1 MAKTKKKYKSKDEI
15 SYPIIEKD
23 GTIINLY
30 QFENYIS
37 YLLTKNEYVPEVK
50 LKIFTDG
57 NIIELD
63 TNLLNITNDVN
74 GFNII
79 KIYSINKKTEKKKEY
94 EIIRKDIFLLNIFNL
109 EFTGIKDYNIVHI
122 DGNNANDSL
131 ENLVIINKWNDN
143 IIKPPFRQLNINE
156 NEVFNNKN
164 NYFVFDLII
173 DNEDNL
179 INGTNINDFKILPE
193 YPDLNIYPS
202 GNVINK
208 TNKTQM
214 KIDDKGYY
222 IISYQG
228 KTLRCHQLVA
238 KAFLKNPFNYNFVN
252 HLDGNKSNNNIKN
265 LEWVNNSY
273 NMLHWRSDLN
283 IPFTSK
289 KYREFIFSRIMIE
302 REMDV
307 EFWIFSNR
315 DPFKLFYNVFEVEN
329 VNFFSR
335 INDEYKDT
343 TCIDYA
349 QIMYFLNNETI
360 NNLTKKEREIKIIK
374 LLERHK
380 FPFSKKDHIFEL
392 LKEIGVEFID
402 YFNWL
407 FDDFKKIVKDEVG
420 FIFFEEFLNYHN
432 IITQSKDIVYNN
444 SILELNKSQNNYYE
458 RRGDSSLYEGRMIEK
473 FGHHLRGDQYEKNKL
488 FNWSHQPWSYF
499 DKMPEKINFGYR
511 N

>member
-1 MAKTKKKYKSKDEI
+1 
-15 SYPIIEKD
+15 
-23 GTIINLY
+23 
-30 QFENYIS
+30 
-37 YLLTKNEYVPEVK
+37 
-50 LKIFTDG
+50 
-57 NIIELD
+57 
-63 TNLLNITNDVN
+63 
-74 GFNII
+74 
-79 KIYSINKKTEKKKEY
+79 
-94 EIIRKDIFLLNIFNL
+94 
-109 EFTGIKDYNIVHI
+109 
-122 DGNNANDSL
+122 
-131 ENLVIINKWNDN
+131 
-143 IIKPPFRQLNINE
+143 
-156 NEVFNNKN
+156 
-164 NYFVFDLII
+164 
-173 DNEDNL
+173 
-179 INGTNINDFKILPE
+179 
-193 YPDLNIYPS
+193 
-202 GNVINK
+202 
-208 TNKTQM
+208 
-214 KIDDKGYY
+214 
-222 IISYQG
+222 
-228 KTLRCHQLVA
+228 
-238 KAFLKNPFNYNFVN
+238 
-252 HLDGNKSNNNIKN
+252 
-265 LEWVNNSY
+265 
-273 NMLHWRSDLN
+273 MLHWRSNLN

-444 SILELNKSQNNYYE
+444 SILELINDYRLASFGNYDAIFAKVVNFTWTFTNEGKYDITIKLISLGDVIESLKANTLLGGLQTQTTEIQEQRRIEERLENSSIFEIVETVLDVTFNN
-458 RRGDSSLYEGRMIEK
+458 
-473 FGHHLRGDQYEKNKL
+473 F
-488 FNWSHQPWSYF
+488 F
-499 DKMPEKINFGYR
+499 
-511 N
+511 